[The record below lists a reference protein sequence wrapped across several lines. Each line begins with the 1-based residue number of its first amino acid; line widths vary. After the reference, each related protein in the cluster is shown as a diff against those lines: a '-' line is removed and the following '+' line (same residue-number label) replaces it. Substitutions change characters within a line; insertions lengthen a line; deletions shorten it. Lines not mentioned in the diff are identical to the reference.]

1 MIGSMMEPR
10 VSITAALH
18 IAAAHPNIT
27 LVDLDSAEWINDPS
41 LIGGYTM
48 DRGQLRLTTDP
59 GIGFSDLG
67 INQTNSDGR
76 H

>member
-1 MIGSMMEPR
+1 MIGAMMEPR

-41 LIGGYTM
+41 LTGGYTM
-48 DRGQLRLTTDP
+48 DRGQLRLTGNP
-59 GIGFSDLG
+59 GIGFSELS
-67 INQTNSDGR
+67 INRMNPNER
-76 H
+76 F